1 MSAEA
6 TGLHDHHGA
15 PAGFVKRWLYST
27 NHKDIG
33 TMYIVF
39 AIIAAHQVYDEYAEA
54 IGKTAA
60 DVAQYYRE
68 VISAYS
74 EQEAAPEEPEEEPE
88 EA

>member
-1 MSAEA
+1 MGKWTRFGYRLAK
-6 TGLHDHHGA
+6 GLVVLVA
-15 PAGFVKRWLYST
+15 
-27 NHKDIG
+27 
-33 TMYIVF
+33 VF
-39 AIIAAHQVYDEYAEA
+39 IAVLEVFTIIAAHQLYDEYAEA